1 MLPTFELVSQT
12 AAGRYAFGARSVAG
26 EYVGRLLT
34 REVPSLA
41 RGELE
46 IVAIARRPGVLTK
59 VAIHQPDAVGMGI
72 GGDHIARVR
81 EQLDR
86 EQIHIVPWRREPR
99 PYIAAALGLSE
110 TPPMLLKPAIEHAQV
125 FVGEID
131 LRGMDGWRGINR
143 LLASSLTGWR
153 IRLSPIA
160 GTYAWRV
167 LQSAMAEQRTLRA
180 SVLGPVPRGWRVEIE
195 GLHAVL
201 AASRG
206 RQRPNEREAKDI
218 EVRVVRMD
226 PDEGRIVVSDR
237 LRRRE
242 QLVLPLR

>member
-34 REVPSLA
+34 RDVPSLE

-59 VAIHQPDAVGMGI
+59 VAIHQPDGLGMGI
-72 GGDHIARVR
+72 GADHIARVR
-81 EQLDR
+81 AQLDR
-86 EQIHIVPWRREPR
+86 EQIQIVPWRREPR
-99 PYIAAALGLSE
+99 RYIAAALGLSDV
-110 TPPMLLKPAIEHAQV
+110 PPMLLKPAIEHAQV

-160 GTYAWRV
+160 VDAW
-167 LQSAMAEQRTLRA
+167 LASAGAGDGGAASIARDGARTFEPRLAGRGRRAVCGAGGVSGSATLRRDRSA
-180 SVLGPVPRGWRVEIE
+180 G
-195 GLHAVL
+195 
-201 AASRG
+201 
-206 RQRPNEREAKDI
+206 
-218 EVRVVRMD
+218 VRAH
-226 PDEGRIVVSDR
+226 GC
-237 LRRRE
+237 
-242 QLVLPLR
+242 